1 MLENDESISKD
12 MAEVMF
18 AELIAT
24 MLCVAEVESN
34 SSAVKQYLFDLVPL
48 IVEEMK
54 APYR

>member
-1 MLENDESISKD
+1 
-12 MAEVMF
+12 MF